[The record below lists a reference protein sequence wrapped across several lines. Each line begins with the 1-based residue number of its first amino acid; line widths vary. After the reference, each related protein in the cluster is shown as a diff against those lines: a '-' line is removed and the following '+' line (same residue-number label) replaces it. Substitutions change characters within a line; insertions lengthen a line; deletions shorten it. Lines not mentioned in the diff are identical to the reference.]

1 MPSEECHNVWETGS
15 TTDQCHRKNHVWQY
29 AERQYLEDLYADNIF
44 ANEGLLAVTRDPTE
58 VLEMEM
64 EAALKQILPEI
75 LTPKETEDADHNHE
89 LFLNDVSDSNT
100 GSDSNSN

>member
-1 MPSEECHNVWETGS
+1 
-15 TTDQCHRKNHVWQY
+15 
-29 AERQYLEDLYADNIF
+29 
-44 ANEGLLAVTRDPTE
+44 
-58 VLEMEM
+58 MEM